1 MRLDQLTDGLNSTE
15 PSVVCTTLRKFRQE
29 IYLAYA
35 DGTGEK
41 GDHDLEKAVDETSYS
56 RLLMFRKGLV
66 PPTSLLLGFCDA
78 SPEMV
83 ELFTIWDLGAETVCV
98 EVVETFA
105 LVLLVGRHP
114 AITQVTK
121 RIVREKVDDGVANI
135 INKMASVQAIPYLKL
150 FAGITRQGMMSAS
163 ALLSKLKVSFKA
175 VLRVVNRVDVNDHD
189 QEKADNVAQKRKRKY
204 HARDN
209 TPMGLK
215 LRFFGARFLLGLLQC
230 GAPDIQQEML
240 EHKGFV
246 QTLITGLPKDHIIIV
261 EETLATL
268 EKNILNSS
276 RLPRLLKKRVF
287 GAMMLRSIIKLITK
301 NYCSD
306 SFEGYGNFQKKS
318 KHQYI
323 SGIVE
328 GDANVINNGQNSANC
343 DSNHSK
349 ARKKASL
356 LGIDFL
362 RTMLCGNSGKIFFSN
377 TDYGK
382 NRKN

>member
-318 KHQYI
+318 KYQYI
-323 SGIVE
+323 SGT
-328 GDANVINNGQNSANC
+328 
-343 DSNHSK
+343 K
-349 ARKKASL
+349 
-356 LGIDFL
+356 
-362 RTMLCGNSGKIFFSN
+362 
-377 TDYGK
+377 
-382 NRKN
+382 